1 MATDSF
7 KRLMFGLVLFALFS
21 TLILT
26 FVVEL
31 GGIYGK
37 SASEIGDGA
46 LDETVFNSSI
56 ANVSSSASG
65 FRQSFEEGDVDDVDD
80 ARGIFSILNEMITLV
95 TTPFTLLGQVMENL
109 LGIPSV
115 FTNIV
120 LGLLGLAMI
129 LGIWSLVRKGD

>member
-1 MATDSF
+1 MATDTF
-7 KRLMFGLVLFALFS
+7 KRLMFGLVVFGLFAYLVLSF
-21 TLILT
+21 I
-26 FVVEL
+26 VEL

-46 LDETVFNSSI
+46 LDEDVFIESI

-80 ARGIFSILNEMITLV
+80 ARGIFSILNDMVILIIN
-95 TTPFTLLGQVMENL
+95 PFTLLGIVMEWL
-109 LGIPSV
+109 SIPTI
-115 FTNIV
+115 FIDIAQ
-120 LGLLGLAMI
+120 GLLAISII